1 MTSAS
6 VAATT
11 RVLAGGVSLGL
22 GQVLNHVAHLAEEF
36 VLVPVLSINR

>member
-6 VAATT
+6 VGTT
-11 RVLAGGVSLGL
+11 RVLVGSVSLGL

-36 VLVPVLSINR
+36 MLVPVLSITR